1 MGMQTYLQLFSFL
14 LKLHVVFKTM
24 KLRGIISS
32 DDFF

>member
-24 KLRGIISS
+24 KLLFQIMIC
-32 DDFF
+32 